1 MIAAGTAFSFV
12 SSLKVMSKSCDL
24 KILINKIVL
33 INTANVNG
41 PNWRTGRWI
50 AYLFLDS
57 GVTISTSGGT
67 TETGSGEGTP
77 GVINNPPIYY
87 SNGNFKLI

>member
-33 INTANVNG
+33 INTANAERQPKWVIINCRSQ
-41 PNWRTGRWI
+41 PQVALTIKTGG
-50 AYLFLDS
+50 AA
-57 GVTISTSGGT
+57 
-67 TETGSGEGTP
+67 
-77 GVINNPPIYY
+77 
-87 SNGNFKLI
+87 